1 MSRDLAARR
10 QDFFSSGR
18 GQGMARDRPVRWPV
32 VEYDSDE
39 EEYWHTRTNTGK
51 RMINQREKAIIAV
64 ADPVPMRFR
73 ILRLDVAPAVKQRLL
88 RYNEQLKNSHSEE
101 DGKRKEYMNVLMSV
115 PFGKYAPPA
124 DARAPGDA
132 LIKLKATLDAAVYS
146 HDAAKLEIM
155 RVVAQWMRCP
165 RSKGVSILLCGAPGV
180 GKTQLCD
187 RGVAAGLNLPYTF
200 IGLGGLTSASYLKG
214 HGYCYSGSE
223 PGAIVRALV
232 RNESMSQVYLFDEV
246 DKVSDTDR
254 GREIINTL
262 IHLTDETTNA
272 KFQDAYLGD
281 VDLDMSRNVYFFTC
295 NDPSQVS
302 PILLDRMI
310 RIDVEGYSNADKLEI
325 AKRHLVPAALKAFG
339 MADDSQFSELI
350 NDDFIRQAVTATS
363 SEQGVRDLKRAFRA
377 VCADVNLKTTLDEL
391 YVPTKKDVEEILR
404 KETRSKGP
412 ACHHMMYN

>member
-1 MSRDLAARR
+1 
-10 QDFFSSGR
+10 
-18 GQGMARDRPVRWPV
+18 MARDRPVRHPAPG
-32 VEYDSDE
+32 VEYDTDE
-39 EEYWHTRTNTGK
+39 EEYWETRTNSGK
-51 RMINQREKAIIAV
+51 RLINQRENAIIAA

-73 ILRLDVAPAVKQRLL
+73 ILRLDVPPAVKRRLL
-88 RYNEQLKNSHSEE
+88 RYNEQLKSSRSDE
-101 DGKRKEYMNVLMSV
+101 DAKRREYMSVLMSV
-115 PFGKYAPPA
+115 PFGKYALPA
-124 DARAPGDA
+124 QASAPSNA
-132 LIKLKATLDAAVYS
+132 LAKLRATLDSAVYS

-155 RVVAQWMRCP
+155 RVVAQSMKCP
-165 RSKGVSILLCGAPGV
+165 RSKGVSILLCGEAGV
-180 GKTQLCD
+180 GKTELVHK
-187 RGVAAGLNLPYTF
+187 GVAAGLNLPYTF

-262 IHLTDETTNA
+262 IHLTDETTND

-295 NDPSQVS
+295 NDPTQVS

-339 MADDSQFSELI
+339 MAKDSQFAKLMT
-350 NDDFIRQAVTATS
+350 DDFIRQAVTATS
-363 SEQGVRDLKRAFRA
+363 SEKGVRDLKRAFRA
-377 VCADVNLKTTLDEL
+377 VCAEVNLKTTLDEK
-391 YVPTKKDVEEILR
+391 YVPTKNDIEDLLR

>member
-1 MSRDLAARR
+1 
-10 QDFFSSGR
+10 
-18 GQGMARDRPVRWPV
+18 MARDRPVRKPAAKYDEAEKSYWLARPQSIRKLINKRELDV
-32 VEYDSDE
+32 VEE
-39 EEYWHTRTNTGK
+39 A
-51 RMINQREKAIIAV
+51 Q
-64 ADPVPMRFR
+64 PVPMRFR
-73 ILRLDVAPAVKQRLL
+73 ILDLEIPPAVKRRML
-88 RYNEQLKNSHSEE
+88 RYNEQLKNSRS
-101 DGKRKEYMNVLMSV
+101 DDDNKRREYMSVLMSV
-115 PFGKYAPPA
+115 PFGKYALPA
-124 DARAPGDA
+124 DAGVPGDA
-132 LIKLKATLDAAVYS
+132 LVKLKATLDSAVYS

-165 RSKGVSILLCGAPGV
+165 SSKGISILLCGSHGT
-180 GKTQLCD
+180 GKTELVHK
-187 RGVAAGLNLPYTF
+187 GVAAGLNLPYTF

-214 HGYCYSGSE
+214 HGYCYTGSE

-262 IHLTDETTNA
+262 IHLTDETTNT

-281 VDLDMSRNVYFFTC
+281 VDIDMSRNVYFFTC

-302 PILLDRMI
+302 PILLDRMV
-310 RIDVEGYSNADKLEI
+310 RIDVEGYSNADKIEI

-339 MADDSQFSELI
+339 MKDSQFADLMT
-350 NDDFIRQAVTATS
+350 DDFIRQAVIATS
-363 SEQGVRDLKRAFRA
+363 SEKGVRDLKRAFRA
-377 VCADVNLKTTLDEL
+377 VCADVNLKTTLDEN
-391 YVPTKKDVEEILR
+391 YVPTKKDVEDILR

>member
-1 MSRDLAARR
+1 
-10 QDFFSSGR
+10 
-18 GQGMARDRPVRWPV
+18 MARDRPVRRPAPGT
-32 VEYDSDE
+32 EYDSDE
-39 EEYWHTRTNTGK
+39 DEYWHSRTNTGK
-51 RMINQREKAIIAV
+51 RLINQREKAIVAV
-64 ADPVPMRFR
+64 ADPVPMRFK
-73 ILRLDVAPAVKQRLL
+73 ILALDVPPAVKRRLL
-88 RYNEQLKNSHSEE
+88 RYNEQLKDSRSEE
-101 DGKRKEYMNVLMSV
+101 DGKRREYMNVLMSV
-115 PFGKYAPPA
+115 PFGKYALPA
-124 DARAPGDA
+124 DAGAPGDA
-132 LIKLKATLDAAVYS
+132 LVKLKATLDSAVYS

-165 RSKGVSILLCGAPGV
+165 SSKGISILLCGEHGT
-180 GKTQLCD
+180 GKTELIHA
-187 RGVAAGLNLPYTF
+187 GVAAGLNLPYTF

-214 HGYCYSGSE
+214 HGYCYTGSE

-262 IHLTDETTNA
+262 IHLTDETTNT

-281 VDLDMSRNVYFFTC
+281 VDIDMSRNVYFFTC

-302 PILLDRMI
+302 PILLDRMV

-325 AKRHLVPAALKAFG
+325 AKRHLVPAALRAFG
-339 MADDSQFSELI
+339 MKDSQFADLMT
-350 NDDFIRQAVTATS
+350 DDFIRQAVIATS
-363 SEQGVRDLKRAFRA
+363 SEKGVRDLKRAFRA
-377 VCADVNLKTTLDEL
+377 VCAEVNLKTTLDEN